1 MRKIFRALAGTAM
14 SVAMALSSLS
24 GMTVMAASPS
34 SIDVTKAEFVEGYQA
49 VDAKDF
55 TEIVFSVYEYKDQ
68 LYAYVHKG
76 DEDAFFAE
84 VEISD
89 AEYENM
95 TNCKMYSMAD
105 LKYVVGSGELEDCTL
120 VLRDNDGFIGFG
132 KEITEKESLADIN
145 SK

>member
-1 MRKIFRALAGTAM
+1 MKKNIRALAGTAM

-24 GMTVMAASPS
+24 GMTVMAATPS
-34 SIDVTKAEFVEGYQA
+34 TIDVTKAEFVEGYQA

-76 DEDAFFAE
+76 DEDPFFAE
-84 VEISD
+84 VEISE

-95 TNCKMYSMAD
+95 TNCKIYSMAD
-105 LKYVVGSGELEDCTL
+105 LKYVVSSGELEDCTL
-120 VLRDNDGFIGFG
+120 VLRDNDGFIGSG
-132 KEITEKESLADIN
+132 RELTEKEVLADIN
-145 SK
+145 E